1 MKQLLHRAQS
11 NGARGF
17 TLFELLVVCALVA
30 LLAVFALERFR
41 SVQEDAEE
49 VMAEQVL
56 GTLKN
61 ATRIR
66 ATELISG
73 RRWDELRRMVGGN
86 PFDWLEELP
95 ENYDGKL
102 TGEGRPGRWYFDSAR
117 GAVVYFVRHAER
129 FESSGGSPSMRFAV
143 VGLDSVGNPLTDE
156 PFSWVGVRPDAR
168 YVWNERAMQ

>member
-1 MKQLLHRAQS
+1 MSARAPCC
-11 NGARGF
+11 GKARVPGF
-17 TLFELLVVCALVA
+17 TLLELLVVCAVVA
-30 LLAVFALERFR
+30 LLAAIALERFG
-41 SVQEDAEE
+41 SVQEDAEV

-95 ENYDGKL
+95 ENYSGKL
-102 TGEGRPGRWYFDSAR
+102 VGEGRPGRWYFDAAQ
-117 GAVVYFVRHAER
+117 GAVVYFVRHGER
-129 FESSGGSPSMRFAV
+129 FESSAGSPSMRFAV
-143 VGLDSVGNPLTDE
+143 VGLDSAGNPLTDG
-156 PFSWVGVRPDAR
+156 PFSWVGVRAAAR
-168 YVWNERAMQ
+168 YVWNGRTFK

>member
-1 MKQLLHRAQS
+1 MKRILHRFPIDRAQ
-11 NGARGF
+11 GF
-17 TLFELLVVCALVA
+17 TLLELSVVCAVVA
-30 LLAVFALERFR
+30 LLAVVAFDRFR
-41 SVQEDAEE
+41 SFQEDAEV

-95 ENYDGKL
+95 ENYGGQL
-102 TGEGRPGRWYFDSAR
+102 AGEGRPGRWYFDAGR
-117 GAVVYFVRHAER
+117 GAVVYFVRHGER
-129 FESSGGSPSMRFAV
+129 FESADHLPSMRFAV
-143 VGLDSVGNPLTDE
+143 VGLDSEGNPLTDG
-156 PFSWVGVRPDAR
+156 PFSWVGVRPEAR
-168 YVWNERAMQ
+168 YVWNEKSVK